1 MKLKF
6 SSTKSRSC
14 VLGEPSELKMNSVHS
29 DEFTIVLVTV
39 HQDSNT
45 LHSHFV
51 LEESCGMY
59 WISIKN
65 KISNKLAETEADE
78 EELKRSNKKVIEV
91 ERRL

>member
-6 SSTKSRSC
+6 SLKKSRFC
-14 VLGEPSELKMNSVHS
+14 VLGEPSELKMKSAHS

-65 KISNKLAETEADE
+65 EISNKLAETEADE

-91 ERRL
+91 K